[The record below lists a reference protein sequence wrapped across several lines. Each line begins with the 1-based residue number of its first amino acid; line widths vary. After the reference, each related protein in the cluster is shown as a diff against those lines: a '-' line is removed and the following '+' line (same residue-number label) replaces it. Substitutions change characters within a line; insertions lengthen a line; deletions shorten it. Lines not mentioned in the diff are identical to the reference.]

1 LQALISDSMKYLVS
15 TFLLLLTLSSASL
28 GEEVWVRNRP
38 FEGATEGSGTSLKVE
53 LPALLEALSLEVKR
67 DGNSIVFGDF
77 RVPVETNAEG
87 KEMVLLQD
95 FSVGA
100 GLKVT
105 RSKELGT
112 VDIYSTTAG
121 TQEENDWASVGTTST
136 GTGGTATSGA
146 GRGFTLSTPPQLDLV
161 DDPNLMRALI
171 AQFGG
176 LDKGELMGV
185 VIPKNE
191 SDEALIMIFKADG
204 LPPVPSVSRELQME
218 ASKGYSNAFESKGA
232 RRVSGPTPINLGG
245 REFVKI
251 QHEMNKN
258 GKAEV
263 AESYLTFDGPRGA
276 LWVLMLMGER
286 SHFTRMSPVFQPV
299 IQSFKIN

>member
-1 LQALISDSMKYLVS
+1 MKYLLSSLV
-15 TFLLLLTLSSASL
+15 LLLTLTSACL
-28 GEEVWVRNRP
+28 GEEVWVRNKP
-38 FEGATEGSGTSLKVE
+38 FEGATEGSGSSLKVE
-53 LPALLEALSLEVKR
+53 LPALLEALSIEVKR
-67 DGNSIVFGDF
+67 DGNSVVFGDF

-121 TQEENDWASVGTTST
+121 TQEDNDWASVGTDSA
-136 GTGGTATSGA
+136 GMSGSATSGS
-146 GRGFTLSTPPQLDLV
+146 GRGFTLSTPPQLELV
-161 DDPNLMRALI
+161 DDPNLMRALL

-185 VIPKNE
+185 VIPRNE
-191 SDEALIMIFKADG
+191 TDEALIMIFKAGG

-258 GKAEV
+258 GKTEV
-263 AESYLTFDGPRGA
+263 AESHLTFDGPRGA

-286 SHFTRMSPVFQPV
+286 SHFTKMSPVFQPV
-299 IQSFKIN
+299 IQSFKLN

>member
-1 LQALISDSMKYLVS
+1 MKYLLFS
-15 TFLLLLTLSSASL
+15 FLLLLTLSSACL
-28 GEEVWVRNRP
+28 GEEVWVRNKP

-67 DGNSIVFGDF
+67 DGNSVVFGDF
-77 RVPVETNAEG
+77 RVLVETNAEG
-87 KEMVLLQD
+87 KEMVLLKD

-112 VDIYSTTAG
+112 VDVYSTTAG
-121 TQEENDWASVGTTST
+121 TQEDNDWASVGTDGASK
-136 GTGGTATSGA
+136 GGSAASGS
-146 GRGFTLSTPPQLDLV
+146 GRGFTLSTPPQVELV

-185 VIPKNE
+185 VIPKSK

-204 LPPVPSVSRELQME
+204 LPPVASVSRELQME

-232 RRVSGPTPINLGG
+232 RRTGGPTPLTLGG
-245 REFVKI
+245 RDFVKI
-251 QHEMNKN
+251 QHEMTKN
-258 GKAEV
+258 GRAEV
-263 AESYLTFDGPRGA
+263 AESYLTFDGPRGS